1 MRLMLVLLGGGLG
14 SLARYFTGLWLAD
27 RLGAAFPWGTLM
39 VNVLGSFLIGLI
51 ATLADESGSI
61 GPQARLL
68 LVTGL
73 LGGFTTFS
81 AFSLETWRLL
91 EQNEMGRAA
100 LNVAGTLALSFIA
113 VALGVATGRALER

>member
-1 MRLMLVLLGGGLG
+1 MRLVLVLLGGGLG

-27 RLGAAFPWGTLM
+27 RLGAAFPWGTLA
-39 VNVLGSFLIGLI
+39 VNVLGSFLIGLV

-61 GPQARLL
+61 GPQTRLL

-91 EQNEMGRAA
+91 EQNEIGRAA
-100 LNVAGTLALSFIA
+100 LNIAVTLALSFVA
-113 VALGVATGRALER
+113 VVLGVAGGRALER

>member
-1 MRLMLVLLGGGLG
+1 MRLVLVLLGGGLG
-14 SLARYFTGLWLAD
+14 SLARYLTGLWLAD
-27 RLGAAFPWGTLM
+27 RLGAAFPWGTLA

-61 GPQARLL
+61 SPQTRLL

-100 LNVAGTLALSFIA
+100 LNIAVTLALSFVA
-113 VALGVATGRALER
+113 VVLGVAGGRALER

>member
-1 MRLMLVLLGGGLG
+1 MRLVLVLLGGGLG
-14 SLARYFTGLWLAD
+14 SLARYLTGLWLAD
-27 RLGAAFPWGTLM
+27 RLGAAFPWGTLA

-51 ATLADESGSI
+51 ATLADERGGI

-68 LVTGL
+68 LVTGV

-91 EQNEMGRAA
+91 EQNEVGRAA
-100 LNVAGTLALSFIA
+100 LNVLATLLLSFTA
-113 VALGVATGRALER
+113 VVLGVAAGRALER

>member
-1 MRLMLVLLGGGLG
+1 MRLVLVLLGGGLG
-14 SLARYFTGLWLAD
+14 SLARYLTGLWLAD
-27 RLGAAFPWGTLM
+27 RLGAAFPWGTLA
-39 VNVLGSFLIGLI
+39 VNVLGSFLIGFI
-51 ATLADESGSI
+51 ATFADESGGI
-61 GPQARLL
+61 GPQTRLL

-100 LNVAGTLALSFIA
+100 LNIAVTLVLSFVA
-113 VALGVATGRALER
+113 VVLGVAVARALER